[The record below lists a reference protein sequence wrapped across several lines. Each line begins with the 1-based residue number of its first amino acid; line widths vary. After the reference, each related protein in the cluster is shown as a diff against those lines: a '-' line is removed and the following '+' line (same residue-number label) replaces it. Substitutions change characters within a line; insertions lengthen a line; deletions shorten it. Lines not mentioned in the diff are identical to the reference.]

1 MRNLTISKNRL
12 KIRLLF
18 TDLVV
23 WGNEHESQPHLA
35 ESLVGTFRILQ
46 PGSSIA
52 TSMNETESSL
62 CPKHIGLIEVR
73 SDRKFRLVPIRLTQV
88 RPFIFKDISLK
99 DVPTLKSHDPKLE
112 ESIKTYLAGVVAE
125 MIQESKE
132 LVPLV
137 EEGVQSNEQI
147 TYRVKQPTQ
156 ALLRL
161 RVDPRGLPTVNQQRF
176 GSQFVGLVANPG
188 DLVTFQKKKATAKAA
203 AADGGTNKLAKN
215 VARAVDD
222 EEEDTLGAGIHKIRV
237 EELVIQSLNSSRKN
251 LSILSESDLSLV
263 QLILLT
269 CFLSSR

>member
-1 MRNLTISKNRL
+1 
-12 KIRLLF
+12 
-18 TDLVV
+18 
-23 WGNEHESQPHLA
+23 
-35 ESLVGTFRILQ
+35 
-46 PGSSIA
+46 
-52 TSMNETESSL
+52 MNETESSL

-137 EEGVQSNEQI
+137 EEGVQNNEQI
-147 TYRVKQPTQ
+147 SYRVKQPTQ

-161 RVDPRGLPTVNQQRF
+161 RVDPSGLPTVNQQRF

-203 AADGGTNKLAKN
+203 AAADGGSNKLAKN
-215 VARAVDD
+215 IARAVDD
-222 EEEDTLGAGIHKIRV
+222 DEEDTLGAGIHKIRV

-263 QLILLT
+263 HFIHLT
-269 CFLSSR
+269 CFLSSL